1 MGNVSL
7 VLSGAHQIKIF
18 TFLKFSTS
26 SFQFSR
32 DYCQM
37 DIIQQQT
44 GLKIA
49 QVLYPGVESLKKQSR
64 KHAFM
69 TQFRASRHRIY
80 AFILTYV
87 PHHADAADVLQET
100 ALLLWNKFDAF
111 TPGSD
116 FTAWA
121 VAVARNKVLKL
132 QSSRYDNRVRFD
144 SEIVERLT
152 ETVLVIDDSI
162 DIRRRILA
170 DCVRELPGR
179 DAELIRLR
187 YDKRISTVTI
197 AKLKDR
203 PLQGLYKT
211 MARIHRTLRECVQ
224 QNLKREM
231 NQ

>member
-1 MGNVSL
+1 
-7 VLSGAHQIKIF
+7 
-18 TFLKFSTS
+18 
-26 SFQFSR
+26 
-32 DYCQM
+32 M

-100 ALLLWNKFDAF
+100 ALLLWNKFDTF

-121 VAVARNKVLKL
+121 VAVARNKILKL
-132 QSSRYDNRVRFD
+132 RSVRFDKRVRFD
-144 SEIVERLT
+144 SKIVDLVNPT
-152 ETVLVIDDSI
+152 EAGTDDQFDLRK
-162 DIRRRILA
+162 DILKK
-170 DCVRELPGR
+170 CVEKLSPR
-179 DAELIRLR
+179 DAELIDLK
-187 YDKRISTVTI
+187 YDKRMSVVDI
-197 AKLKDR
+197 AKVRKR

-211 MARIHRTLRECVQ
+211 MARIHRNLRDCVSI
-224 QNLKREM
+224 NLKLE
-231 NQ
+231 QAHE